1 MNDSL
6 SFAQLEFEAGRFA
19 HAIQFAQ
26 YALVE
31 APDNTDALTLLGM
44 ASLCIDEVDEGIDAL
59 ERAALLRPLPR
70 VVQIELAIA
79 YGSAGRRTLSK
90 DLLMTIATSGKV
102 SSSELLRIA
111 AGLEAIDQPRLAMEA
126 CRQAGILTPERPE
139 VHYQMGY
146 YAEQCGHPA
155 EICESLLRH
164 AIGLDPRNV
173 HFRIGL
179 ASLLIRL
186 SRQDDAI
193 KVLAPVIPDRLDEV
207 HCQCCLKRIANLF
220 FDAGDVPRARLSASR
235 LKKLTEGN
243 PVPQQHHIA

>member
-6 SFAQLEFEAGRFA
+6 SFAQLEFEAGRFRL
-19 HAIQFAQ
+19 AIQFAQ
-26 YALVE
+26 YAV
-31 APDNTDALTLLGM
+31 AQSPDDTDALTLLGM
-44 ASLCIDEVDEGIDAL
+44 ASLCACEVNEGIDAL

-70 VVQIELAIA
+70 AVQIELAIA
-79 YGSAGRRTLSK
+79 YGSAGSRTLSK
-90 DLLMTIATSGKV
+90 DLLMSIATSGKV

-126 CRQAGILTPERPE
+126 CRQAGILNPERPE
-139 VHYQMGY
+139 VHFQMGY

-155 EICESLLRH
+155 EICESLIRH

-193 KVLAPVIPDRLDEV
+193 TVLASVIPDRLDDV

-220 FDAGDVPRARLSASR
+220 FDADDVPRARLCASR
-235 LKKLTEGN
+235 LKKLSRRDS
-243 PVPQQHHIA
+243 VPQQNHSV